1 MHCDLSLY
9 LVTERAYTRDQKEF
23 LFKIQRAILGGVT
36 CIQLRDPD
44 PQLCLETAA
53 SLHSIHVPLI
63 INNHID
69 VALKTQSGLHI
80 GQGDIP
86 YKEARQ
92 ILGPH
97 ATIGLTVNTLDDVL
111 AAETLDVDYLGVQV
125 FPSKNTKPEQSLV
138 WGLEGLKQVRALSR
152 HRLVAIG
159 GIHLDNFKTVY
170 SQLKPQQDGI
180 ALVGALWRGEDPCTE
195 AQKILACL

>member
-1 MHCDLSLY
+1 VHCDLSLY
-9 LVTERAYTRDQKEF
+9 LVTERAYTRDHQDF
-23 LFKIQRAILGGVT
+23 FFKIQRAILGGVT

-44 PQLCLETAA
+44 PQLCLETATA
-53 SLHSIHVPLI
+53 LHSTQVPLI

-80 GQGDIP
+80 GQTDIP
-86 YKEARQ
+86 YKEARR

-97 ATIGLTVNTLDDVL
+97 ATIGLTVNTLEDVL
-111 AAETLDVDYLGVQV
+111 AAESLDVDYLGVQV

-138 WGLEGLKQVRALSR
+138 WGLEGLKQVRALSS
-152 HRLVAIG
+152 HRIVAIG
-159 GIHLDNFKTVY
+159 GINLDNFKTVY
-170 SQLKPQQDGI
+170 SHLTPRKDGI
-180 ALVGALWRGEDPCTE
+180 ALVGALLRGEDPFTE